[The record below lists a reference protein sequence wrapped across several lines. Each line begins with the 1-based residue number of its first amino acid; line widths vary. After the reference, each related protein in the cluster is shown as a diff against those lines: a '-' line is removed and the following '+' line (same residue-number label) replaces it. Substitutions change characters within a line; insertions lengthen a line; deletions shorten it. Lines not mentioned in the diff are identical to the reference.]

1 MTQLQRQQAH
11 NFHIY
16 LNETLI
22 PDLKDDGHIET
33 AKDFR
38 KAASYIEQ
46 LLRLSE
52 GHKREIEL
60 MKMGAECAVEYA
72 LQYGRA

>member
-1 MTQLQRQQAH
+1 MTRNQRQMAR

-52 GHKREIEL
+52 VT
-60 MKMGAECAVEYA
+60 A
-72 LQYGRA
+72 